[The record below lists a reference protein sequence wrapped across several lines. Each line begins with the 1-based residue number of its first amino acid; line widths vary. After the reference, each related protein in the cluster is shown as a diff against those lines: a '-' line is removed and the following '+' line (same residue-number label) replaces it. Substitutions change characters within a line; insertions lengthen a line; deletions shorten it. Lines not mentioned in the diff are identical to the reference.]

1 MIFNSIRALI
11 KPLTIWR
18 LKHGQIVMIAS
29 EPYRIFEPDGS
40 EFVDVINQ
48 SNNSTEQIYLDSFYE
63 ATKIG

>member
-1 MIFNSIRALI
+1 
-11 KPLTIWR
+11 
-18 LKHGQIVMIAS
+18 MIAS